1 MMGNVFAK
9 NYTITT
15 QIANLNDNEMITLS
29 LQQGGEFK
37 TIRTQTIT
45 NYQAIFTLDDNHP
58 KGIYRINWKN
68 SHLDVIFNHQDIG
81 FITNNTKP
89 ILHSHF
95 VGDTQNKNYYELLQ
109 SGKNHIKRDAIVFL
123 LNYYPKNSNFYKEL
137 VRQNNLLA
145 NNYFDDIQ
153 TRILQE
159 NKAENSLL
167 VRKIQAAID
176 YNALAKDFQ
185 NTALTPKQLFS
196 GIKIDEFA
204 IHSDIVS
211 KRINLYFLQIYSKY
225 KDDTEV
231 LTTKM
236 LQAKKELTQ
245 FFVGNTFNQ
254 QILQI
259 IESIFTLF

>member
-1 MMGNVFAK
+1 
-9 NYTITT
+9 
-15 QIANLNDNEMITLS
+15 
-29 LQQGGEFK
+29 
-37 TIRTQTIT
+37 
-45 NYQAIFTLDDNHP
+45 
-58 KGIYRINWKN
+58 
-68 SHLDVIFNHQDIG
+68 
-81 FITNNTKP
+81 
-89 ILHSHF
+89 

>member
-1 MMGNVFAK
+1 
-9 NYTITT
+9 
-15 QIANLNDNEMITLS
+15 
-29 LQQGGEFK
+29 
-37 TIRTQTIT
+37 
-45 NYQAIFTLDDNHP
+45 
-58 KGIYRINWKN
+58 
-68 SHLDVIFNHQDIG
+68 
-81 FITNNTKP
+81 
-89 ILHSHF
+89 
-95 VGDTQNKNYYELLQ
+95 
-109 SGKNHIKRDAIVFL
+109 
-123 LNYYPKNSNFYKEL
+123 
-137 VRQNNLLA
+137 
-145 NNYFDDIQ
+145 
-153 TRILQE
+153 LQE